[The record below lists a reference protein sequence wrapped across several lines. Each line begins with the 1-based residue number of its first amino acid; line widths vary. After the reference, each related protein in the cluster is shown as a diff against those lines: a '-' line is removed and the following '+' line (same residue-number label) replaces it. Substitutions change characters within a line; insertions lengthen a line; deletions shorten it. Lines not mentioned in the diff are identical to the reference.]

1 MSYDVQWGGGPAQQ
15 PIEIRALDAIAR
27 GAGTVPALAAATG
40 EPGAKVDRAVAWLVG
55 QGLLTR
61 AQLTEGEHLALTE
74 KGIASVA
81 MQRRLASLVGP
92 HGEIDEQAV
101 VQQLGRTWQAMD
113 AGRSEEL
120 ARSQAHV
127 LVDDAE
133 RTAVTT
139 ELQDHYAQGAIDL
152 AELERR
158 TSLALTARTRGDL
171 DSALADLRPT
181 VPSAPTAFGAP
192 TGLPTPMAVFGRGMS
207 LQTAR
212 TIRYVLLAVFV
223 VMFGLPMLMAMLG
236 MLLRLL

>member
-1 MSYDVQWGGGPAQQ
+1 MSFDVQWGGGPAQQ
-15 PIEIRALDAIAR
+15 PIEIRILDAVAR
-27 GAGTVPALAAATG
+27 GAGTVPALGAATG
-40 EPGAKVDRAVAWLVG
+40 EPAAKVDRAVAWAAG

-61 AQLTEGEHLALTE
+61 TQLSEGEHLALTE
-74 KGIASVA
+74 NGIASVA

-92 HGEIDEQAV
+92 HGEIDADAV
-101 VQQLGRTWQAMD
+101 VAQLGRTWQAMD

-133 RTAVTT
+133 RTAVTA
-139 ELQDHYAQGAIDL
+139 ELQDHYAEGAIDL

-171 DSALADLRPT
+171 DVALADLRPAAPAPLAA
-181 VPSAPTAFGAP
+181 PSL
-192 TGLPTPMAVFGRGMS
+192 GLPAPMAVVGRGMS

-212 TIRYVLLAVFV
+212 TIRYVLLAVFA
-223 VMFGLPMLMAMLG
+223 VMFGLPMLMTILG
-236 MLLRLL
+236 MLMRLL